1 MSQGGHG
8 DRSRPTKN
16 PRFLGTRVLTAT
28 STFQLGHFA
37 PSEIP
42 FRPAII
48 MTVAFG
54 ALLTCVLMPLGRTGR
69 MEHAGRSNIWCRYI
83 CAAFH
88 SKFLLSQ
95 QKQSKTGDMFFYVY
109 KKKHDIYNDSTRNFC
124 ITRQDPKKFPPN
136 KDPSVRVS
144 MLSSETFKSRRNRF
158 LPLYEFTT
166 QLQTKTAENLGK
178 MRARSPRG
186 GHGG

>member
-1 MSQGGHG
+1 MGIDQ
-8 DRSRPTKN
+8 DLPTI
-16 PRFLGTRVLTAT
+16 PGILGTRAPHHPLSNLVTLP
-28 STFQLGHFA
+28 QFA

-95 QKQSKTGDMFFYVY
+95 QKQSKTGDMFFFFYVY

-124 ITRQDPKKFPPN
+124 ITRQDTKKLPPSWTLLSEFPCPA
-136 KDPSVRVS
+136 KQTRR
-144 MLSSETFKSRRNRF
+144 FRNRF